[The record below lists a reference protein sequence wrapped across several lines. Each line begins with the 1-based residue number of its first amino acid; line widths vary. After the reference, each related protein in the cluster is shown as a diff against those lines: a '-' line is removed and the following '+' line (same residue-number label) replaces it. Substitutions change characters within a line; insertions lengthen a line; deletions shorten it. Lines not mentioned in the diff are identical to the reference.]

1 MRLVS
6 LLLAGSLALIAYS
19 TNEWMIAIPL
29 ALYGLSNGFLEPIL
43 LNWIA
48 MKSPSESRSFAMGI
62 YETVFGL
69 GMIVGPMAAGLVTNS
84 YPVSVVYIL
93 LAAASM
99 LILPLSRGLD

>member
-1 MRLVS
+1 
-6 LLLAGSLALIAYS
+6 
-19 TNEWMIAIPL
+19 MIVVPL
-29 ALYGLSNGFLEPIL
+29 ALDGLSNGVLEPIL

-48 MKSPSESRSFAMGI
+48 MNSPSESRSFTMGI

-69 GMIVGPMAAGLVTNS
+69 GMIAGPMGAGLVTNS

-99 LILPLSRGLD
+99 LILPLSIGLD